1 MFLILYKVCVFEFR
15 AIKEIKLSNFDQ
27 VKFDIFKNRYSVPNL
42 HIDSIKGQLRLI
54 LRPNT
59 NSQYLIRS
67 FRGIIGFQK
76 QIVTWLPSIR
86 LPFAAVVVINVV
98 VVLILL
104 LATVKFEQQ
113 LKTALGISFQNLIEF
128 RSFTRKHWI
137 IGSSVHKMKVS

>member
-27 VKFDIFKNRYSVPNL
+27 VKFDIFKNRYYSVPNL

-76 QIVTWLPSIR
+76 QIVT
-86 LPFAAVVVINVV
+86 
-98 VVLILL
+98 
-104 LATVKFEQQ
+104 
-113 LKTALGISFQNLIEF
+113 
-128 RSFTRKHWI
+128 
-137 IGSSVHKMKVS
+137 